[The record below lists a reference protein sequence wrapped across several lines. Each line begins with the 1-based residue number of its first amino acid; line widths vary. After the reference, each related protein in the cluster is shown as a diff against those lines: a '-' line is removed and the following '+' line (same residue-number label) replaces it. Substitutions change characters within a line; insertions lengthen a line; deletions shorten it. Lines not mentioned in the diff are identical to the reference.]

1 MKLGIVKHGSRLQR
15 SFSKSPSS
23 GNAYTTY
30 VCLGFIPGCR
40 TAVSPSGAGGADMR
54 RTSKAGGGAQAGIAA
69 IDVKK
74 LAAELSLLKL
84 ANASALLGIPVA
96 GLDSRDADALLE
108 RDGCQY
114 TVQIWRYES
123 ADGNYNLPAGLP
135 DIALPQEVA
144 PMPVGDRDLILYKL
158 RAPGRRKDIYTGSAY
173 PPIYRSRSHIL
184 ISPYPSM
191 AAQVVKSLNRMEG
204 RR

>member
-1 MKLGIVKHGSRLQR
+1 
-15 SFSKSPSS
+15 
-23 GNAYTTY
+23 
-30 VCLGFIPGCR
+30 
-40 TAVSPSGAGGADMR
+40 
-54 RTSKAGGGAQAGIAA
+54 
-69 IDVKK
+69 VKK